1 MAGEFKPGN
10 LVTMCNH
17 AHRICQAY
25 LIFKG
30 VDLLTIPSN
39 NHASPTGA
47 LPFLIPASSSKISG
61 EAVLPIP
68 STRIERWV
76 REQDVRQKKTGG
88 HHNEESKGQN
98 QPTETK
104 ASTKEDPSSKESS
117 DMRYEAYMSLLNYRI
132 RNGYVGISSIPLS
145 TAD

>member
-1 MAGEFKPGN
+1 MAGESKSGN
-10 LVTMCNH
+10 LVTMCIH

-25 LIFKG
+25 LIFKS
-30 VDLLTIPSN
+30 VDFLTIPSN

-47 LPFLIPASSSKISG
+47 LPFLIPASSTKISG

-68 STRIERWV
+68 STRVERWV
-76 REQDVRQKKTGG
+76 REQNVSQKKTGG
-88 HHNEESKGQN
+88 HHNEESKN
-98 QPTETK
+98 QPTEAK

-132 RNGYVGISSIPLS
+132 RNGYVRVTSIPLS
-145 TAD
+145 TAH

>member
-1 MAGEFKPGN
+1 MAGEFKSGN

-17 AHRICQAY
+17 AHGTCQAY

-76 REQDVRQKKTGG
+76 REQNISQKKTGG
-88 HHNEESKGQN
+88 HLNEESKSQN
-98 QPTETK
+98 QPTKAK
-104 ASTKEDPSSKESS
+104 ASTNEDPSSKESS

-132 RNGYVGISSIPLS
+132 RNGYVGTPSIPPS
-145 TAD
+145 TVH